1 MISNAT
7 FSYDNNG
14 KLKAEGETSHMT
26 YMGIKNNKT
35 MENKLNSFIKL
46 EIDNEL
52 IQGSVLEVEY
62 EILFNNKSE
71 LDYNLESYYLYGRI
85 NMKMT

>member
-35 MENKLNSFIKL
+35 MENKLNSFIKYFFAAGAV
-46 EIDNEL
+46 IF
-52 IQGSVLEVEY
+52 Q
-62 EILFNNKSE
+62 NN
-71 LDYNLESYYLYGRI
+71 I
-85 NMKMT
+85 N